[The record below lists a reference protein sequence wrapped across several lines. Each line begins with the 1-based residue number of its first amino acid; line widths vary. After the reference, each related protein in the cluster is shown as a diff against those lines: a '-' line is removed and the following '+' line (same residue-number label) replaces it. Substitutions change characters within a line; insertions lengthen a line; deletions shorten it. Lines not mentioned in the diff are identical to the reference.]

1 MSESLSMLERRRR
14 LLRWR
19 CRRGTLELDE
29 ILHGYIDRH
38 LETMTEAALSE
49 FEALLALP
57 DDVLIRWLVVREVVD
72 QSDFSQ
78 LVAAILTVPARL

>member
-1 MSESLSMLERRRR
+1 MSESLSILERRRR

-38 LETMTEAALSE
+38 LETMTEAALGE

-57 DDVLIRWLVVREVVD
+57 DDVLIRWLVVREPVD
-72 QSDFSQ
+72 DTNFLR
-78 LVAAILTVPARL
+78 LVSRILA